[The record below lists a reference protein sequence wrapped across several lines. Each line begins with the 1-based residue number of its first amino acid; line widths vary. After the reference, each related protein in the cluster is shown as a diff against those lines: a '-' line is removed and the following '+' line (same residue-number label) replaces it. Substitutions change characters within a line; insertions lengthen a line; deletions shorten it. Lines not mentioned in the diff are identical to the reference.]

1 MATGFDELL
10 DFLLSEIALLGVQG
24 MHDSLRVLSLLLQ
37 LHQPLFTK
45 LTTFALD
52 KLLLIFVPLNV

>member
-24 MHDSLRVLSLLLQ
+24 MHDSLRELSLLLQ
-37 LHQPLFTK
+37 LHQPLSTK

-52 KLLLIFVPLNV
+52 KLLHVFVPLNV